1 MEKIIKLINSEEIAK
16 IFSTDKEKFVK
27 IQNAMNELETYDVKY
42 GISIDEVNVKEGA
55 GFEFCITVSEHS
67 ELKSDREF
75 EMCGIYLANQF
86 KTNVALMIE
95 KLSELIDDFSK
106 LPRIKVKYT
115 SSIGS
120 KLTVEESENNL
131 VNLKETMSRNS
142 YFPFEEYQVY

>member
-1 MEKIIKLINSEEIAK
+1 MEKITKLINLKEIEK

-27 IQNAMNELETYDVKY
+27 IQNVMNDLELYDAKY
-42 GISIDEVNVKEGA
+42 GISIDEINIKEGF
-55 GFEFCITVSEHS
+55 GLEFCITVPEHS

-86 KTNVALMIE
+86 KTNVASMIE

-131 VNLKETMSRNS
+131 ANLKETMGINS